1 MSYCGSCG
9 MQIGDGHQ
17 FCSKCGS
24 RQSAMSVHPT
34 SVSSSHTETMQPTL
48 PPPQAVAA
56 IAEQP
61 STTAGSGTGCR
72 TIAFAAIAVVLVVGA
87 MVVGGV
93 TYLGYKAKNKIADI
107 RSQIGKT
114 NSNNQSADPSKGLSA
129 LGNLLGD
136 KSADGTNY
144 DEVPG
149 SFEFGK
155 SFVDACPEFAGPLPA
170 DAPYDGLN
178 PAKIPLKPGLILVDA
193 WQRFNGDVEGV
204 VTVAA
209 VERSF
214 VRTETV
220 GLGFAYPKEV
230 EGRKHTTYRSTC
242 RTDLDNGRYYQ
253 TEWAQDFPEIF
264 PGTTYFTMPTQMF
277 RKLKSSGR
285 INWAYV
291 EYTVPEGTGR
301 FVPEPIEGELVRIE
315 PQDVPYDVILN
326 GQPTQ
331 LPTIH
336 VNGTF
341 HFGGD
346 ERIFGIYA
354 GLGGTR
360 DVEVEAYILDN
371 PDNPI
376 CLLFR
381 KGPDFQ
387 LRFVKI
393 TVPQEKPHPLIEQ
406 QLRESKKA
414 ITYGINFDFNK
425 DTIKPESEPVLKEIA
440 QAMSDN
446 PDWKLMIGGYTDNI
460 GGDKYNLDL
469 SQRRAAAVKR
479 ALVDRYH
486 EDPNRLS
493 SAGHGESSPVDTND
507 TLEGRARNRR
517 VELTLD

>member
-1 MSYCGSCG
+1 MD
-9 MQIGDGHQ
+9 GD
-17 FCSKCGS
+17 FLT
-24 RQSAMSVHPT
+24 PNPI
-34 SVSSSHTETMQPTL
+34 SSSHAATIQPTL

-56 IAEQP
+56 IAAQP
-61 STTAGSGTGCR
+61 STTAGPGTGCR
-72 TIAFAAIAVVLVVGA
+72 TLALAAIAVVLLVGA
-87 MVVGGV
+87 LVVGGV
-93 TYLGYKAKNKIADI
+93 TYIGYKAKNKIAEI
-107 RSQIGKT
+107 KSQISKN
-114 NSNNQSADPSKGLSA
+114 NSKNQSRDSPSGLSA
-129 LGNLLGD
+129 LGKLLGD
-136 KSADGTNY
+136 KSADATNY
-144 DEVPG
+144 DDVPG

-170 DAPYDGLN
+170 DAPYDGLD

-204 VTVAA
+204 LTVEA
-209 VERSF
+209 VEPSF
-214 VRTETV
+214 VRTRTD
-220 GLGFAYPKEV
+220 GIGFAYPKEV
-230 EGRKHTTYRSTC
+230 EGRRHTTYRSTC
-242 RTDLDNGRYYQ
+242 RTDLDNGHYYQ

-264 PGTTYFTMPTQMF
+264 PGTTYFTIPTQMF
-277 RKLKSSGR
+277 RQLKSSGR

-291 EYTVPEGTGR
+291 EYTVPGDTGR
-301 FVPEPIEGELVRIE
+301 FVPEPVAGDLVRSE
-315 PQDVPYDVILN
+315 AQDVAYDVILN
-326 GQPTQ
+326 DQPTQ

-336 VNGTF
+336 VKGTF
-341 HFGGD
+341 HFAGD
-346 ERIFGIYA
+346 ENIFGLYTS
-354 GLGGTR
+354 LGGTR

-387 LRFVKI
+387 VRFVKI

-406 QLRESKKA
+406 QLRENKKA

-446 PDWKLMIGGYTDNI
+446 PNWKLTIGGYTDNI

-469 SQRRAAAVKR
+469 SQRRTAAVKR

-486 EDPNRLS
+486 EDPSRLS
-493 SAGHGESSPVDTND
+493 SAGHGDSSPVDTND